1 MGTSEFYRVI
11 DDLPEVADSLVVDT
25 SALGADGKLL
35 LFVVLS
41 EGVVLD
47 GALRERL
54 SSAIR
59 SRLSPRHVPDAVH
72 AIDAV
77 PRTLNGKKLEVPVKR
92 ILSGVPVEE
101 AASLDSLANPDALR
115 FFADLATREAT

>member
-1 MGTSEFYRVI
+1 GLGTE
-11 DDLPEVADSLVVDT
+11 
-25 SALGADGKLL
+25 GKLL
-35 LFVVLS
+35 LFVVLA

-47 GALRERL
+47 EALRGRIA
-54 SSAIR
+54 SAIR
-59 SRLSPRHVPDAVH
+59 TRLSPRHVPDAVH
-72 AIDAV
+72 AIAEV

-115 FFADLATREAT
+115 FFADMAAREAT